1 MRLDR
6 RKLGGGDGETSVL
19 CNQQGGQ
26 RNGTYINMPFVLFV
40 FCSHLSTAKIDKQ
53 YKYQYRAFTIIC
65 LNEEPH
71 IPHQNLSNFWLHQ
84 QQLKG
89 LIIKSQKLIIFLL
102 TGWQP
107 NGTLLS
113 TNSISWI
120 IFERTFYVLKCS
132 SFLPTQ
138 IEKTAKATLTRK
150 IYFRPNWVLWCKAL
164 AISSTTPMRTPTK
177 SWPWTTKTKG
187 TSISKTR
194 NTDWPLLTTPK
205 VLNWKSQVQTHWSK
219 T

>member
-1 MRLDR
+1 MEKHPFFATSKEGKEMVPILICLLFFSFFVHIYQLQRL
-6 RKLGGGDGETSVL
+6 
-19 CNQQGGQ
+19 
-26 RNGTYINMPFVLFV
+26 IN
-40 FCSHLSTAKIDKQ
+40 SININT
-53 YKYQYRAFTIIC
+53 RAFTIIC

-132 SFLPTQ
+132 SSLPTQ